1 MADEPGFEIAG
12 QFYGFPSSFRLCD
25 PVLVAEVTGLAW
37 NDFAQLLDEQDPRTL
52 AGLVA
57 VGVWQKHPRW
67 RRDKVIEFVQSVEMD
82 ALSFA
87 GVDTPELPEGADAGP
102 PEPSA
107 TTVSEPWSST
117 ASADEKEASGETPEP
132 TGIPASVIGVT

>member
-1 MADEPGFEIAG
+1 MSDEPGFEIAG

-67 RRDKVIEFVQSVEMD
+67 RRDRVIEFVQSVEMD

-102 PEPSA
+102 PEPSD
-107 TTVSEPWSST
+107 TTDSEPWSST
-117 ASADEKEASGETPEP
+117 PTADEKEASDELPDPIGTP
-132 TGIPASVIGVT
+132 V